1 MSGTTLQGRFV
12 AWIALLV
19 AASLVCVGLIVYGEV
34 FDRRLLGAGAMGVL
48 LILYSFIVLLFRK
61 ARWEAGEE

>member
-1 MSGTTLQGRFV
+1 MASQGRLV
-12 AWIALLV
+12 AWITLLV
-19 AASLVCVGLIVYGEV
+19 AASLVCVGLVVYGEI

-61 ARWEAGEE
+61 SGWQAGEE

>member
-1 MSGTTLQGRFV
+1 MALQGRFV
-12 AWIALLV
+12 MWITLLV
-19 AASLVCVGLIVYGEV
+19 AASLVCVGLVVYGEI

-61 ARWEAGEE
+61 AGWQAGEE

>member
-1 MSGTTLQGRFV
+1 VSGMALQGRFV
-12 AWIALLV
+12 MWITLLV
-19 AASLVCVGLIVYGEV
+19 AASLVCVGLVVYGEI

-61 ARWEAGEE
+61 AGWQAGEE